1 MAAKKKKEVVH
12 RLRELE
18 GLRQRVQILEQAL
31 QVLNPEE
38 RLVIQMM
45 LICPQRGNV
54 QRLCEL
60 LTVEQSSVYRRRDRA
75 LEKLAQV
82 LSAGQAIEN

>member
-18 GLRQRVQILEQAL
+18 GLRQRVQTVEEAL

-38 RLVIQMM
+38 RLVIQMT

-60 LTVEQSSVYRRRDRA
+60 LSVEQSSVYRRRDRA
-75 LEKLAQV
+75 LEKLGHV
-82 LSAGQAIEN
+82 LSAGQAIEI